1 MKNINSLGFS
11 KFRQLMDY
19 WDQHLVQENRQNELN
34 DLFDK
39 HDFTLFFKKDKQI
52 YGTPEDSR
60 VLFAKLKAG
69 DKLDAMMAGKKE
81 DIKFLAFNL
90 TKAIKGKEDESIEN
104 LFGKEDIDKIKV
116 ISREKAIKLLSK

>member
-11 KFRQLMDY
+11 KFRQLMDC
-19 WDQHLVQENRQNELN
+19 WDQHLMQENRQNELN

-60 VLFAKLKAG
+60 VVFAKLKAG

-90 TKAIKGKEDESIEN
+90 TKAMKAKEDESIEH
-104 LFGKEDIDKIKV
+104 LFGKEDINKIKV
-116 ISREKAIKLLSK
+116 ISREKAIKLLLK

>member
-11 KFRQLMDY
+11 KFRQLMDC